1 VENTEVAFEPD
12 IIISTPDGRL
22 MVIEAKVLMYD
33 LRHTEEALKRYM
45 IAMQYPF
52 GLLITPEKGWVYRDS
67 YSSLS
72 PASIQQV
79 EEFDSVPIWRQNPP
93 REPLEFEAFVQRW
106 IEDLADFPAQ
116 SLPPQLK
123 DIVQGYVLPAI
134 TAGGVKAA
142 HPR

>member
-1 VENTEVAFEPD
+1 MAFEPD
-12 IIISTPDGRL
+12 IIISTPEGRL
-22 MVIEAKVLMYD
+22 MVIEAKVSMND
-33 LRHTEEALKRYM
+33 LARTEEGLKRYM

-79 EEFDSVPIWRQNPP
+79 EEFDSFPIWRQNPP

-106 IEDLADFPAQ
+106 IEDLADFPTQ

-123 DIVQGYVLPAI
+123 DIVQGYVLSAI
-134 TAGGVKAA
+134 AAGEVKAA